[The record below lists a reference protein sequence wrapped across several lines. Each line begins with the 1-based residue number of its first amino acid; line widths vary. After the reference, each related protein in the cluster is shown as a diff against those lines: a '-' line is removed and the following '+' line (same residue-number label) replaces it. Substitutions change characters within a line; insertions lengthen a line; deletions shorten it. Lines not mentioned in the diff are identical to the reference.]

1 MPIHPSPSF
10 TRSPSYGSI
19 GVYRRANPHAY
30 VVAIVVEH
38 LPAGP
43 FAIQLGPN
51 QPPVG
56 VHRDRPPAATWQ
68 AEIERI
74 RSLLYACEAFGNP
87 GLISH
92 AGTGLGLAMI
102 QRDPEL
108 AAEQL
113 QHALDLAIAVDIEYS
128 TWQTRCHLASA
139 LTRLGRHR
147 EALELLAPDIQRHIR
162 AGSSWFAWFQIRAG
176 VDPLVGIGA
185 TGLAADLLDALEAH
199 GYPVDE
205 LAAPRRR
212 IGQLT
217 EGTEGTPIRRR
228 ALTVAEAA
236 AAIHHAVSE
245 RADAPARDL
254 SGTAAPHEGRGGRT
268 TPRPRSDH

>member
-1 MPIHPSPSF
+1 
-10 TRSPSYGSI
+10 
-19 GVYRRANPHAY
+19 
-30 VVAIVVEH
+30 
-38 LPAGP
+38 
-43 FAIQLGPN
+43 
-51 QPPVG
+51 
-56 VHRDRPPAATWQ
+56 
-68 AEIERI
+68 
-74 RSLLYACEAFGNP
+74 
-87 GLISH
+87 
-92 AGTGLGLAMI
+92 MI
-102 QRDPEL
+102 QRNPEL

-113 QHALDLAIAVDIEYS
+113 QHALLDLAIVVDIEYS

-217 EGTEGTPIRRR
+217 EATEGTPIRRR
-228 ALTVAEAA
+228 ALTVAEAT

-254 SGTAAPHEGRGGRT
+254 SGTAAPHEGRGVDERHRVPGRIT
-268 TPRPRSDH
+268 DVRSVASTGSGWRLQAAATVERRTSVGQHVAPSFPIAWVGAKNLSYHSGRRFFERSTLEVAPPVSHRSTQRPVHVAVYATATSAECQ